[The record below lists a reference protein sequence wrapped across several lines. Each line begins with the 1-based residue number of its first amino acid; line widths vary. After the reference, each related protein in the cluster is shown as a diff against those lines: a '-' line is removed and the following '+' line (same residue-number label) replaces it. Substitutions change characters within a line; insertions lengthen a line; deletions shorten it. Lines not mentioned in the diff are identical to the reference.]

1 MYIKNLGGCFAIF
14 VSLDFFT
21 VWFALVNFSFAMEK
35 DINFLSDFLIVL
47 IVMTGSVKF
56 QGKWKDRKVTN
67 HFT

>member
-1 MYIKNLGGCFAIF
+1 M
-14 VSLDFFT
+14 
-21 VWFALVNFSFAMEK
+21 WFALVNFSFAMEK